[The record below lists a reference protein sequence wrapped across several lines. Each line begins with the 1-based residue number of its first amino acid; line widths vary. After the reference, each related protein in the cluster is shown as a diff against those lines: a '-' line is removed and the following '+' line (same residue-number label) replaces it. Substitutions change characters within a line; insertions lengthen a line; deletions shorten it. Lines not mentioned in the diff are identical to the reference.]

1 MAYFISSIFFKFT
14 GTPKEAE
21 MSKLFE
27 TTKINEMQLFNRF
40 VRSATWEGMAA
51 EDGACTPRL
60 IELIGGLAE
69 GGVGLI
75 ITSHAY
81 IRPDGQARPRQ
92 LGIYKDDL
100 IDGLRGMTRRVHKH
114 GSKIALQI
122 THAGFFANVKLTG
135 QRPKAPSQVD
145 GFARSPRQE
154 MTPAEIQ
161 DIVEAFSQ
169 AARRAKEANFDGV
182 QIHAAHG
189 YLLSQFLS
197 PAFNKRTDR
206 YGGTVENRARFLLE
220 VLQIL
225 RATLGPDFPILVKIN
240 SQDFLGG
247 GLTAEDSLQVAAM
260 LQEKRIGA
268 IELSGGTIVSG
279 DLSPSRRGITSEQ
292 KEAYFRHAAKA
303 FKDRLHVPLI
313 LVGGIRS
320 FQVAERLVDEKYAD
334 YISMSR
340 PFIREPALVSRWASG
355 DLRRATC
362 LSDNQCF
369 TPARSGEGIYCV
381 VEKKGKE
388 QG

>member
-27 TTKINEMQLFNRF
+27 TTKINGMQLFNRF
-40 VRSATWEGMAA
+40 
-51 EDGACTPRL
+51 
-60 IELIGGLAE
+60 LAE

-81 IRPDGQARPRQ
+81 IRPDGQAGPRQ
-92 LGIYKDDL
+92 LGIYKDEL
-100 IDGLRGMTRRVHKH
+100 IGGLREMTRRVHKH
-114 GSKIALQI
+114 GSRIALQI

-135 QRPKAPSQVD
+135 QRPKTPSQVD
-145 GFARSPRQE
+145 GFARSPREE
-154 MTPAEIQ
+154 MAPAEIQ

-169 AARRAKEANFDGV
+169 AARRAREANFDGV

-225 RATLGPDFPILVKIN
+225 RATLGPDFAILVKIN

-247 GLTAEDSLQVAAM
+247 GLTAKDSLQVGAM
-260 LQEKRIGA
+260 LQEKGIGA

-292 KEAYFRHAAKA
+292 KEGYFKKAAKA
-303 FKDRLHVPLI
+303 FKERFHVPLI

-369 TPARSGEGIYCV
+369 APARSGEGIYCV